1 VPAHLAI
8 LPCTNDLT
16 SLVASV
22 LCLNDGRSFR
32 EVHAEVVRA
41 PAQESGGERS
51 VWGFNSFSAMP
62 LTDKQGTNLGRYL
75 PGRAVTLVELQCA
88 LEEMTRVIASWR
100 SYSDTA
106 KQRQEDYGEIW
117 AKARDSGGSA
127 ESVLRKPR

>member
-1 VPAHLAI
+1 
-8 LPCTNDLT
+8 
-16 SLVASV
+16 
-22 LCLNDGRSFR
+22 
-32 EVHAEVVRA
+32 
-41 PAQESGGERS
+41 
-51 VWGFNSFSAMP
+51 MP
-62 LTDKQGTNLGRYL
+62 LTDKQGTNLGKYL
-75 PGRAVTLVELQCA
+75 LGRAVTLVELQCA